1 MKGTPMK
8 TKWGKFF
15 FSIILT
21 LTITFTFTSLL
32 TAQPK
37 DPGKVYKVAILPF
50 QIHSQENLDYLREG
64 IYDMLSS
71 RIAAEGKII
80 VVERTAVEKAFYEER
95 PTRLDET
102 VAKKVGMRVG
112 ADYIVLGSLTK
123 IGDYISL
130 DARLISITEDKPPL
144 GAFTQHKGIEEMMV
158 KIGEFAQD
166 IGYKITGGRTTAS
179 RPADS
184 RHPYL
189 VTPKK
194 EIGRID
200 PAGLGFRKSQTFPL
214 EIKGL
219 DIGDVDGDKKNE
231 LVMMDRHTLYIF
243 NYDGE
248 KLKLILKVEQGN
260 EHNFLTLDVADV
272 NRNGVAEI
280 IVTSVVLDELRSF
293 ILEYEGGKFRKIA
306 EKENWYFRVLDHP
319 KEGPLLM
326 GQRMSSEGLVSGPI
340 YRFVWK
346 KTSFERGPKM
356 DLPKEA
362 KIFGLTVADI
372 RSQGTSDCVILE
384 DSERLNI
391 ISADGKFSWRSK
403 VLYGGTNNFYDTKKK
418 RDPSWAYKEQGPD
431 WRVYIPGR
439 IIAKDLDGDGL
450 KEVIINTNHRS
461 SRLSDRGRNYES
473 GEIYSLVWQD
483 GDLDTQW
490 KTREINGYI
499 SDFQLRDVDNDGD
512 EELVV
517 AVVDLGSITDR
528 KVTSNILFFK
538 LF

>member
-1 MKGTPMK
+1 MK
-8 TKWGKFF
+8 TKSKRIVFT
-15 FSIILT
+15 IA
-21 LTITFTFTSLL
+21 ITFTLAITLTSSLNG
-32 TAQPK
+32 QPK

-80 VVERTAVEKAFYEER
+80 VLERTAVERAFYDER
-95 PTRLDET
+95 PTRLDEP
-102 VAKKVGMRVG
+102 VAKKIGMRVG

-144 GAFTQHKGIEEMMV
+144 GAFTQHRGIEEMMV

-166 IGYKITGGRTTAS
+166 IGYKITGGRATVA
-179 RPADS
+179 RPADARRPFRAQPQKGIERTDTS
-184 RHPYL
+184 
-189 VTPKK
+189 
-194 EIGRID
+194 D
-200 PAGLGFRKSQTFPL
+200 PGYRRSQTFPL

-231 LVMMDRHTLYIF
+231 LIMMDRHNLYIF

-260 EHNFLTLDVADV
+260 EHNFLTLDVADI

-280 IVTSVVLDELRSF
+280 IVTSVVVDELRSF
-293 ILEYEGGKFRKIA
+293 ILEYEEGKFKKIA
-306 EKENWYFRVLDHP
+306 ENENWYFRVLEHP

-326 GQRMSSEGLVSGPI
+326 GQRMSSEGLASGPI
-340 YRFVWK
+340 YRFIWK
-346 KTSFERGPKM
+346 KNSFERGPKM
-356 DLPKEA
+356 DFPSET
-362 KIFGLTVADI
+362 KIFGLTVADL
-372 RSQGTSDCVILE
+372 RSQGVFDNVILE

-391 ISADGKFSWRSK
+391 VSADGKFKWRSTIY
-403 VLYGGTNNFYDTKKK
+403 YGGTNNFYDTKKK
-418 RDPSWAYKEQGPD
+418 RDPAWGKQVGPD

-450 KEVIINTNHRS
+450 KKVIINRNHRS
-461 SRLSDRGRNYES
+461 SRLSERARNFEM
-473 GEIYSLVWQD
+473 GEIYSLLWQD
-483 GDLDTQW
+483 GYLETYW

-499 SDFQLRDVDNDGD
+499 SDFQVKDVDNDGD

-517 AVVDLGSITDR
+517 AVVDLGSLTDQ
-528 KVTSNILFFK
+528 KVTSSIWFFK